1 MERRGVHPRI
11 PRLLYL
17 NPIIKNIT
25 MKQFYSTGLR
35 LLSWTALCAGVIT
48 SSCKKDDSNNGGGGG
63 EPTPPPVTLN
73 DQIEYNG
80 GDLIDIKSAVYAV
93 DEENTDLYTFYLSP
107 TEGIETVKEMEEAAD
122 YLKVS
127 VENPAGTV
135 DTKNQLFSIDYEDI
149 SVSKTSMVGY
159 ANVNLSVNVLE
170 QTSHLVLYVDVKTES
185 GKTLL
190 ARYNNTCTLYELPT
204 LNNQYGIDDQ
214 ATKIGSVVE
223 YVDFTDGTTTYYV
236 YEKEGVTAPSEETPA
251 GLTIQ
256 LASDFDPEQIVNGRL
271 VAGSKLEIDFSTA
284 DMQKVSV
291 QSGTFQ
297 SESGMAGTL
306 TLQKDRTD
314 ISKLTVKLDIKGAD
328 QRLRANYN
336 YGTVNPAYKS
346 SDHLKVSVTD
356 DAVMDGD
363 LTELFN
369 YFQTGVHQ
377 FAFGIP
383 ATDPEE
389 PKEGVAA
396 LTTGRYAVHIN
407 VAEANLGKT
416 LDLSKSGEVGLFVYD
431 YETYKTYDASKMV
444 VTGTVRVI
452 DAGSNNYY
460 LSVDAVFEEGPTVK
474 AEWFGSVTTEDSA
487 FAEILTPVE
496 PYIPTI
502 VVRSEDKTELLRKT
516 LERVEVRME
525 KDYKLNGGP
534 DWGGAQFDAY
544 YFYFV
549 PEGALEYNDIE
560 SQYAVPQFMIPGSFI
575 PTPGESLNLGA
586 NTDAEDL
593 HWKFKYTAEGN
604 LQYGYNGYSND
615 GYGLNPDTASVSIAK
630 NETDNT
636 WKITFILT
644 DYGTNNF
651 GSGQGSKNVITID
664 WEGPLTKYSGTK
676 KNDLEDSFYG
686 N

>member
-17 NPIIKNIT
+17 NPIIKNST

-80 GDLIDIKSAVYAV
+80 GDLIDIKSVVYAV
-93 DEENTDLYTFYLSP
+93 DEENTDLFTFYLSP
-107 TEGIETVKEMEEAAD
+107 TEGIETVKEMETAAD

-127 VENPAGTV
+127 VEDPAGTV

-159 ANVNLSVNVLE
+159 ANVNLSVNLLE
-170 QTSHLVLYVDVKTES
+170 QTSRLVLYVDVKTES
-185 GKTLL
+185 GETLL
-190 ARYNNTCTLYELPT
+190 ARYNNSCTLYKLPT

-223 YVDFTDGTTTYYV
+223 YVDFAAGTTTYYV
-236 YEKEGVTAPSEETPA
+236 YEEEGVTAPSEETPA

-256 LASDFDPEQIVNGRL
+256 LASDLYPEQIVNGRL
-271 VAGSKLEIDFSTA
+271 VAGSKLPIDFSTA

-297 SESGMAGTL
+297 SASGMAGTL
-306 TLQKDRTD
+306 TLLKDPTD

-328 QRLRANYN
+328 QRLRANY

-346 SDHLKVSVTD
+346 SDHLNVSVTD

-369 YFQTGVHQ
+369 YVQTGAHQ

-416 LDLSKSGEVGLFVYD
+416 LDLSKSEVGLFVYD

-460 LSVDAVFEEGPTVK
+460 LSVDAAFEEGPTVK

-487 FAEILTPVE
+487 FSEILTPVE
-496 PYIPTI
+496 PFRPKIQVCRPDGSTIIDWTIANVQVRHDPNYSIGGGVKTSAYI
-502 VVRSEDKTELLRKT
+502 
-516 LERVEVRME
+516 
-525 KDYKLNGGP
+525 
-534 DWGGAQFDAY
+534 
-544 YFYFV
+544 FYFV
-549 PEGALEYNDIE
+549 REDVSSVDSPILTPFLAVNDDNLFCDIANMKDKADLEWQFKFTYQSGEKLLYAGDYGHPVPYMARTPDE
-560 SQYAVPQFMIPGSFI
+560 S
-575 PTPGESLNLGA
+575 SLSIQ
-586 NTDAEDL
+586 
-593 HWKFKYTAEGN
+593 K
-604 LQYGYNGYSND
+604 D
-615 GYGLNPDTASVSIAK
+615 GTQ
-630 NETDNT
+630 
-636 WKITFILT
+636 WKITFQMKDWGDLQYAYPDPIKN
-644 DYGTNNF
+644 GTNNTL
-651 GSGQGSKNVITID
+651 VIQ

-676 KNDLEDSFYG
+676 TNDLEDSFYG

>member
-1 MERRGVHPRI
+1 
-11 PRLLYL
+11 
-17 NPIIKNIT
+17 

-93 DEENTDLYTFYLSP
+93 DEENANLFTFYLSP
-107 TEGIETVKEMEEAAD
+107 TEGIETVKEMEDAAD

-127 VENPAGTV
+127 VESPAGTV

-159 ANVNLSVNVLE
+159 ANVNLSVNLLE
-170 QTSHLVLYVDVKTES
+170 QTSHLVLYVDVKTEN

-190 ARYNNTCTLYELPT
+190 ARYNNTCTLYELPK

-214 ATKIGSVVE
+214 VKTIGSVVE
-223 YVDFTDGTTTYYV
+223 WVDLEAGTTTFYIYDQ
-236 YEKEGVTAPSEETPA
+236 EGVTAPSEETPA

-271 VAGSKLEIDFSTA
+271 VAGSKLEIDFSSA

-297 SESGMAGTL
+297 SAPGMAGTL

-314 ISKLTVKLDIKGAD
+314 ISKLNVKLDIKGAD

-336 YGTVNPAYKS
+336 YGSISAGYKS
-346 SDHLKVSVTD
+346 SNHLTVSVTD
-356 DAVMDGD
+356 DAGMDGD

-369 YFQTGVHQ
+369 YIQTGSQTDVYQ

-407 VAEANLGKT
+407 VGEANLGET
-416 LDLSKSGEVGLFVYD
+416 FDLATNKQLGLFVYD
-431 YETYKTYDASKMV
+431 YETYRTYDASTMD

-460 LSVDAVFEEGPTVK
+460 LSVDAVFQDGPTVK
-474 AEWFGSVTTEDSA
+474 AEWFGSVTTEDSD
-487 FAEILTPVE
+487 FSEILTPVE
-496 PYIPTI
+496 PFRPKIQVCRPDGSTIIDWTI
-502 VVRSEDKTELLRKT
+502 VNVQVRYDPNYSF
-516 LERVEVRME
+516 
-525 KDYKLNGGP
+525 
-534 DWGGAQFDAY
+534 GGAGVKTSAY
-544 YFYFV
+544 IFYFV
-549 PEGALEYNDIE
+549 NENSSSVDNQMLIPFLAVNDDNLFCDIANMKDKADLEW
-560 SQYAVPQFMIPGSFI
+560 QF
-575 PTPGESLNLGA
+575 
-586 NTDAEDL
+586 
-593 HWKFKYTAEGN
+593 KFTYKG
-604 LQYGYNGYSND
+604 
-615 GYGLNPDTASVSIAK
+615 
-630 NETDNT
+630 NETVLYKGDYGHPVPYNT
-636 WKITFILT
+636 ERTPDESSLSIQKVGTQWKITFQMKDWGVLQNGNSNPT
-644 DYGTNNF
+644 GTNNTL
-651 GSGQGSKNVITID
+651 VIQ
-664 WEGPLTKYSGTK
+664 WEGPLTKYSGYNT
-676 KNDLEDSFYG
+676 NDLEDSFYG

>member
-80 GDLIDIKSAVYAV
+80 GDLIDIKSVVYAV
-93 DEENTDLYTFYLSP
+93 DEENDDLYTFYLSP
-107 TEGIETVKEMEEAAD
+107 TEGIETVKDMETAAD

-127 VENPAGTV
+127 VEDPAGTV

-159 ANVNLSVNVLE
+159 ANVDLSVNLLE

-185 GKTLL
+185 GMTLL
-190 ARYNNTCTLYELPT
+190 ARYNNNCTLYELPT

-223 YVDFTDGTTTYYV
+223 YVDFAAGTTTYYV

-256 LASDFDPEQIVNGRL
+256 LDSDFDPKQIVNGRL
-271 VAGSKLEIDFSTA
+271 VAGSKLEIDFSTD

-306 TLQKDRTD
+306 TLQKDPTD
-314 ISKLTVKLDIKGAD
+314 ISKLAVKLDIKGAD

-346 SDHLKVSVTD
+346 SDHLNVSVTD
-356 DAVMDGD
+356 GAVMDGD

-396 LTTGRYAVHIN
+396 LTTGSYAVHIN
-407 VAEANLGKT
+407 VAQANLGKT
-416 LDLSKSGEVGLFVYD
+416 FDLATNKELGLFVYD
-431 YETYKTYDASKMV
+431 YGTYKTYDASKMG

-487 FAEILTPVE
+487 FSEILTPVE
-496 PYIPTI
+496 PYTPTI

-549 PEGALEYNDIE
+549 SEGALEYNDIE
-560 SQYAVPQFMIPGSFI
+560 SQYAVPQFMISGSFI

-644 DYGTNNF
+644 DYGTNNY
-651 GSGQGSKNVITID
+651 GSEVGSKNVITID

>member
-1 MERRGVHPRI
+1 
-11 PRLLYL
+11 
-17 NPIIKNIT
+17 

-93 DEENTDLYTFYLSP
+93 DEENTDLFTFYLSP
-107 TEGIETVKEMEEAAD
+107 TEGIETVKEMEAAAD

-127 VENPAGTV
+127 VETPTGTV

-159 ANVNLSVNVLE
+159 ANVNLSVNLLE
-170 QTSHLVLYVDVKTES
+170 QTSRLVLYVDVKTES

-190 ARYNNTCTLYELPT
+190 ARYNNACTLYELPT

-214 ATKIGSVVE
+214 VKTIGSVVE
-223 YVDFTDGTTTYYV
+223 WVDLEAGTTTFYIYD
-236 YEKEGVTAPSEETPA
+236 KEGVTAPSEETPA
-251 GLTIQ
+251 GLTIL
-256 LASDFDPEQIVNGRL
+256 LASDLDPEQIVNGRL

-297 SESGMAGTL
+297 SASGMAGTL

-328 QRLRANYN
+328 QRLRANYT

-431 YETYKTYDASKMV
+431 YETYKTYDASKMD

-487 FAEILTPVE
+487 FSEILTPVE

-502 VVRSEDKTELLRKT
+502 VVRSEDKTELFRKT

-534 DWGGAQFDAY
+534 QYGGAQFDAY

-549 PEGALEYNDIE
+549 SEGALDYNDIE
-560 SQYAVPQFMIPGSFI
+560 AFIAVPQFMIPGSFI
-575 PTPGESLNLGA
+575 PTPGKSLNLGA

-593 HWKFKYTAEGN
+593 HWQFKYSAEGY
-604 LQYGYNGYSND
+604 LQYGYNGYSNA
-615 GYGLNPDTASVSIAK
+615 GSFTLLPNTASVSIAK

-636 WKITFILT
+636 WKITFILV
-644 DYGTNNF
+644 DYGTTAN
-651 GSGQGSKNVITID
+651 GSESGSKNVITID

>member
-93 DEENTDLYTFYLSP
+93 DEENTDLFTFYLSP
-107 TEGIETVKEMEEAAD
+107 TEGIETVKEMEAAAD

-127 VENPAGTV
+127 VEDPAGTV
-135 DTKNQLFSIDYEDI
+135 DTKNQLFSIEYEDI

-159 ANVNLSVNVLE
+159 ANVNLSVNLLE
-170 QTSHLVLYVDVKTES
+170 QTSRLVLYVDVKTES

-190 ARYNNTCTLYELPT
+190 ARYNNNCTLYKLPT

-236 YEKEGVTAPSEETPA
+236 YDQEGVTAPSEETPA

-256 LASDFDPEQIVNGRL
+256 LDSDFDPKQIVNGRL

-297 SESGMAGTL
+297 SASGMAGTL
-306 TLQKDRTD
+306 TLLKDPTD

-328 QRLRANYN
+328 QRLRANY

-346 SDHLKVSVTD
+346 SDHLNVSVTD

-416 LDLSKSGEVGLFVYD
+416 FDLATNKELGLFVYD

-496 PYIPTI
+496 PFRPKIQVCRPDGSTIIDWAIANVQVRHDPNYSIGGGEKTSAYI
-502 VVRSEDKTELLRKT
+502 
-516 LERVEVRME
+516 
-525 KDYKLNGGP
+525 
-534 DWGGAQFDAY
+534 
-544 YFYFV
+544 FYFV
-549 PEGALEYNDIE
+549 REDVSYVDSPVNVPFLAVNDDNLFCDIANMKDKADLKWQFKFTYKSGETLLCAGDYGHPVPYMARTPDE
-560 SQYAVPQFMIPGSFI
+560 S
-575 PTPGESLNLGA
+575 SLSIQ
-586 NTDAEDL
+586 
-593 HWKFKYTAEGN
+593 K
-604 LQYGYNGYSND
+604 D
-615 GYGLNPDTASVSIAK
+615 GTQ
-630 NETDNT
+630 
-636 WKITFILT
+636 WKITFQMKDWGVLQYGSPDPT
-644 DYGTNNF
+644 GTNNTL
-651 GSGQGSKNVITID
+651 VIQ
-664 WEGPLTKYSGTK
+664 WEGPLTKYSGYN

>member
-1 MERRGVHPRI
+1 
-11 PRLLYL
+11 
-17 NPIIKNIT
+17 

-93 DEENTDLYTFYLSP
+93 DEENANLFTFYLSP
-107 TEGIETVKEMEEAAD
+107 TEGLETVKEMEAADD
-122 YLKVS
+122 YLKVM
-127 VENPAGTV
+127 VEEPAGTV
-135 DTKNQLFSIDYEDI
+135 DTQAQLFSIDYEDI

-159 ANVNLSVNVLE
+159 ANVNLSVNLLE
-170 QTSHLVLYVDVKTES
+170 QTSHLVLYVDVKTEN

-214 ATKIGSVVE
+214 VTKIGSVVE
-223 YVDFTDGTTTYYV
+223 YVDFAAGTTTYYV
-236 YEKEGVTAPSEETPA
+236 YEQEGVTAPSEETPA

-256 LASDFDPEQIVNGRL
+256 LASDLDTKQIVNGRL
-271 VAGSKLEIDFSTA
+271 VADSKLEIDFSTA

-297 SESGMAGTL
+297 SASGMAGTL

-336 YGTVNPAYKS
+336 YGSISAGYKS

-369 YFQTGVHQ
+369 YFQTGAHQ

-396 LTTGRYAVHIN
+396 LTTGRYAVQIN

-460 LSVDAVFEEGPTVK
+460 LSVDAAFEEGPTVK

-487 FAEILTPVE
+487 FSEILTPVE
-496 PYIPTI
+496 PFRPKIQVCRPDGSTIIDWTIANVQVRHDPNYSIGGGVKTSAYI
-502 VVRSEDKTELLRKT
+502 
-516 LERVEVRME
+516 
-525 KDYKLNGGP
+525 
-534 DWGGAQFDAY
+534 
-544 YFYFV
+544 FYFV
-549 PEGALEYNDIE
+549 KEGVSYVDSPMNVPFLAVNDDNLLCDIANMKDKADLEW
-560 SQYAVPQFMIPGSFI
+560 QF
-575 PTPGESLNLGA
+575 
-586 NTDAEDL
+586 
-593 HWKFKYTAEGN
+593 KFTYQSDGVTLLYKGTG
-604 LQYGYNGYSND
+604 
-615 GYGLNPDTASVSIAK
+615 GYGHPVPYEARTPDESSLSIQK
-630 NETDNT
+630 DGTQ
-636 WKITFILT
+636 WKITFRMKDWGDLQYATPNPIKN
-644 DYGTNNF
+644 GTNNTL
-651 GSGQGSKNVITID
+651 VIQ
-664 WEGPLTKYSGTK
+664 WEGPLTKYSGYN

>member
-1 MERRGVHPRI
+1 
-11 PRLLYL
+11 
-17 NPIIKNIT
+17 

-93 DEENTDLYTFYLSP
+93 DEENANLYTFYLSP
-107 TEGIETVKEMEEAAD
+107 TEGLETVKQMEAADD
-122 YLKVS
+122 YLKVM
-127 VENPAGTV
+127 VEEPAGTV
-135 DTKNQLFSIDYEDI
+135 DTQAQLFSIDYADI

-159 ANVNLSVNVLE
+159 ANVNLSVNLLE
-170 QTSHLVLYVDVKTES
+170 QTSRLVLYVDVKTEN

-236 YEKEGVTAPSEETPA
+236 YEQEGVTAPSEETPA

-256 LASDFDPEQIVNGRL
+256 LDSDFDPKQIVNGRL
-271 VAGSKLEIDFSTA
+271 VAGSKLEIDFSTD

-297 SESGMAGTL
+297 SASGMAGTL
-306 TLQKDRTD
+306 TLLKDPTD

-328 QRLRANYN
+328 QRLRANY

-460 LSVDAVFEEGPTVK
+460 LSVDAVFQDGPTVK
-474 AEWFGSVTTEDSA
+474 GEWFGSVTAENSA

-496 PYIPTI
+496 PYSPTI
-502 VVRSEDKTELLRKT
+502 VVRKEDGTELLRRT

-525 KDYKLNGGP
+525 KDYKYNGGP
-534 DWGGAQFDAY
+534 QWGGAQFDAY

-549 PEGALEYNDIE
+549 HEQSGTSLDDVT
-560 SQYAVPQFMIPGSFI
+560 SVPQFMIPGSFI

-586 NTDAEDL
+586 DTDAENL
-593 HWKFKYTAEGN
+593 HWYFKYTAESY
-604 LQYGYNGYSND
+604 LQYGYNGYTCAD
-615 GYGLNPDTASVSIAK
+615 GYGLTPNTASVSIAK

-636 WKITFILT
+636 WKITFILA
-644 DYGTNNF
+644 DYGTNSY
-651 GSGQGSKNVITID
+651 GAEAGSKNVITID

>member
-1 MERRGVHPRI
+1 
-11 PRLLYL
+11 
-17 NPIIKNIT
+17 
-25 MKQFYSTGLR
+25 MKRFYSTGLR

-93 DEENTDLYTFYLSP
+93 DEENANLFTFYLSP
-107 TEGIETVKEMEEAAD
+107 TEGIETVKQMEDAGN
-122 YLKVS
+122 YLKVM
-127 VENPAGTV
+127 VEEPAGTV
-135 DTKNQLFSIDYEDI
+135 DTQAQLFSIDYEDI

-159 ANVNLSVNVLE
+159 ANVNLSVNLLE
-170 QTSHLVLYVDVKTES
+170 QTSHLVLYVDVKTEN

-223 YVDFTDGTTTYYV
+223 YVDFAAGTTTYYV

-256 LASDFDPEQIVNGRL
+256 LDSDFDPKQIVNGRL
-271 VAGSKLEIDFSTA
+271 VAGSKLEIDFSTD

-297 SESGMAGTL
+297 SASGMAGTL

-314 ISKLTVKLDIKGAD
+314 ISKLSVKLDIKGAD

-431 YETYKTYDASKMV
+431 YETYKTYDASKMD

-460 LSVDAVFEEGPTVK
+460 LSVDAVFQDGPTVK

-487 FAEILTPVE
+487 FSEILTPVE
-496 PYIPTI
+496 PFRPKIQVCRPDGSTIIDWTIANVQVRHDPNYSIGGGVKTSAYI
-502 VVRSEDKTELLRKT
+502 
-516 LERVEVRME
+516 
-525 KDYKLNGGP
+525 
-534 DWGGAQFDAY
+534 
-544 YFYFV
+544 FYFV
-549 PEGALEYNDIE
+549 KEGGSYVDSPLNVPFLAVNDDNLSCNIANMKDE
-560 SQYAVPQFMIPGSFI
+560 ADLKWQFKFTYQS
-575 PTPGESLNLGA
+575 GETLLYKG
-586 NTDAEDL
+586 T
-593 HWKFKYTAEGN
+593 G
-604 LQYGYNGYSND
+604 
-615 GYGLNPDTASVSIAK
+615 GYGHPVPYEARTPDESSLSIQK
-630 NETDNT
+630 DGTQ
-636 WKITFILT
+636 WKITFQMKDWGVLQYGSPNPT
-644 DYGTNNF
+644 GTNNTL
-651 GSGQGSKNVITID
+651 VIQ
-664 WEGPLTKYSGTK
+664 WEGPLTKYSGYN

>member
-1 MERRGVHPRI
+1 
-11 PRLLYL
+11 
-17 NPIIKNIT
+17 
-25 MKQFYSTGLR
+25 MKQFYSIGLR

-93 DEENTDLYTFYLSP
+93 DEENTDLFTFYLSP
-107 TEGIETVKEMEEAAD
+107 TEGLETVKEMEKAAD

-127 VENPAGTV
+127 VEDPNGTV
-135 DTKNQLFSIDYEDI
+135 DTKNQLFSVDYADI

-159 ANVNLSVNVLE
+159 ANVNLSVNLLE

-190 ARYNNTCTLYELPT
+190 ARYNNTCTLYKLPT

-223 YVDFTDGTTTYYV
+223 YVDFAAGTTTYYV

-256 LASDFDPEQIVNGRL
+256 LASDFDPKQIVNGRL
-271 VAGSKLEIDFSTA
+271 VADSKLEIDFSTA

-297 SESGMAGTL
+297 SASGMAGTL

-314 ISKLTVKLDIKGAD
+314 ISKLAVKLDIKGAD

-363 LTELFN
+363 LTELFH
-369 YFQTGVHQ
+369 YLQTGVHQ

-407 VAEANLGKT
+407 VAEAYLGKT

-460 LSVDAVFEEGPTVK
+460 LSVDAAFEDGPTVK

-487 FAEILTPVE
+487 FSEILTPVE

-534 DWGGAQFDAY
+534 EWGGAQFDAY

>member
-1 MERRGVHPRI
+1 
-11 PRLLYL
+11 
-17 NPIIKNIT
+17 

-93 DEENTDLYTFYLSP
+93 DEENVNLYTFYLSP
-107 TEGIETVKEMEEAAD
+107 TEGIETVKGMEKAAD

-127 VENPAGTV
+127 VEDPTGTV
-135 DTKNQLFSIDYEDI
+135 DTKNQLFSIEYEDI

-159 ANVNLSVNVLE
+159 ANVDLSVNLLE
-170 QTSHLVLYVDVKTES
+170 QTSRLVLYVDVKTES

-190 ARYNNTCTLYELPT
+190 ARYNNNCTHYKLPT

-223 YVDFTDGTTTYYV
+223 YVDFAAGTTTYYV

-256 LASDFDPEQIVNGRL
+256 LDSDFDSKQIVNGRL
-271 VAGSKLEIDFSTA
+271 VAGSKLEIDFST
-284 DMQKVSV
+284 DDIEKVSV

-314 ISKLTVKLDIKGAD
+314 ISKLAVKLDIKGAD

-460 LSVDAVFEEGPTVK
+460 LSVDAVFQDGPTVK

-487 FAEILTPVE
+487 FSEILTPVE
-496 PYIPTI
+496 PFRPKIQVCRPDGSTI
-502 VVRSEDKTELLRKT
+502 IDWTIANVQVRHEPNYSIGGGEKTS
-516 LERVEVRME
+516 
-525 KDYKLNGGP
+525 
-534 DWGGAQFDAY
+534 AY
-544 YFYFV
+544 FFYFV
-549 PEGALEYNDIE
+549 KEGVSSVDSPILTPFLAVNDDNLLCDIAHMKDKADLKWQFKFTFQSGEKLLYAGEYGHPAPYLARTPDE
-560 SQYAVPQFMIPGSFI
+560 S
-575 PTPGESLNLGA
+575 SLSIQKDG
-586 NTDAEDL
+586 TQ
-593 HWKFKYTAEGN
+593 WKITFQMKDWGD
-604 LQYGYNGYSND
+604 LQYGYP
-615 GYGLNPDTASVSIAK
+615 NPTK
-630 NETDNT
+630 N
-636 WKITFILT
+636 
-644 DYGTNNF
+644 GTNNTL
-651 GSGQGSKNVITID
+651 VIQ
-664 WEGPLTKYSGTK
+664 WEGPLTKYKGTK
-676 KNDLEDSFYG
+676 TNDLDDSFYG

>member
-93 DEENTDLYTFYLSP
+93 DEENVNLFTFYLSP
-107 TEGIETVKEMEEAAD
+107 TEGIETVKEMEKAAD

-127 VENPAGTV
+127 VEDPAGTV

-159 ANVNLSVNVLE
+159 ANVDLSVNLLE
-170 QTSHLVLYVDVKTES
+170 QTSRLVLYVDVETES
-185 GKTLL
+185 GETLL
-190 ARYNNTCTLYELPT
+190 ARYNNTCTLYKLPT

-236 YEKEGVTAPSEETPA
+236 YEQEGVTAPSEETPA

-256 LASDFDPEQIVNGRL
+256 LDSDFDPKQIVNGRL
-271 VAGSKLEIDFSTA
+271 VAGSKLEIDFSTD

-297 SESGMAGTL
+297 SASGMAGTL
-306 TLQKDRTD
+306 TLLKDPTD

-328 QRLRANYN
+328 QRLRANY

-346 SDHLKVSVTD
+346 SDHLNVSVTD

-407 VAEANLGKT
+407 VAKDYLGKT
-416 LDLSKSGEVGLFVYD
+416 FDLSKSGEVGLFVYD
-431 YETYKTYDASKMV
+431 YETYKTYDASKMG

-474 AEWFGSVTTEDSA
+474 AEWFGSVTAENSA

-502 VVRSEDKTELLRKT
+502 VVRAEDGTELFRRT

-534 DWGGAQFDAY
+534 QWGGAQFDAY
-544 YFYFV
+544 FFYFV
-549 PEGALEYNDIE
+549 HEQSENNLEDAIY
-560 SQYAVPQFMIPGSFI
+560 VPQFMIPGSFV

-593 HWKFKYTAEGN
+593 HWTFKYSADGN
-604 LQYGYNGYSND
+604 LQYGYNGYSNKA
-615 GYGLNPDTASVSIAK
+615 GTTLLPDTASVSIAK

-636 WKITFILT
+636 WKITFILV
-644 DYGTNNF
+644 DYGTTYYA
-651 GSGQGSKNVITID
+651 GSGSKNEITID

>member
-93 DEENTDLYTFYLSP
+93 DEENANLYTFYLSP
-107 TEGIETVKEMEEAAD
+107 TEGIETVKEMEKAAD

-159 ANVNLSVNVLE
+159 ANVNLSVNLLE

-190 ARYNNTCTLYELPT
+190 ARYNNTCTLYKLPT

-223 YVDFTDGTTTYYV
+223 YVDFAAGTTTYYV
-236 YEKEGVTAPSEETPA
+236 YEQEGVTAPSEETPA

-256 LASDFDPEQIVNGRL
+256 LASDFDPKQIVNGRL
-271 VAGSKLEIDFSTA
+271 VAGSKLEIDFSTD

-314 ISKLTVKLDIKGAD
+314 ISKLSVKLDIKGAD

-346 SDHLKVSVTD
+346 SDHLNVSVTD

-369 YFQTGVHQ
+369 YSQTGVHQ

-416 LDLSKSGEVGLFVYD
+416 LDLSKSEVGLFVYD
-431 YETYKTYDASKMV
+431 YGTYRTYDASKMD

-460 LSVDAVFEEGPTVK
+460 LSVDAVFQDGLTVK
-474 AEWFGSVTTEDSA
+474 AEWFGPVTAETSP
-487 FAEILTPVE
+487 FAETLTPVL
-496 PYIPTI
+496 PYKPQF
-502 VVRSEDKTELLRKT
+502 VAYAEDGSLVSDWEVLEVQVRHDPLYSTNG
-516 LERVEVRME
+516 E
-525 KDYKLNGGP
+525 KF
-534 DWGGAQFDAY
+534 AAY
-544 YFYFV
+544 CFYFV
-549 PEGALEYNDIE
+549 TPETESNGIDSTNGTPLLVVQGDYSADGDPLNVNIE
-560 SQYAVPQFMIPGSFI
+560 
-575 PTPGESLNLGA
+575 NLLA
-586 NTDAEDL
+586 NGDKCKWE
-593 HWKFKYTAEGN
+593 FKMNSSTY
-604 LQYGYNGYSND
+604 LGYSD
-615 GYGLNPDTASVSIAK
+615 YGFDPSWMAGTSSSRCPDQASVSISKDADGWNLKFTMKDWISAK
-630 NETDNT
+630 TYNVCKKNT
-636 WKITFILT
+636 IYIQFK
-644 DYGTNNF
+644 GN
-651 GSGQGSKNVITID
+651 
-664 WEGPLTKYSGTK
+664 LTKYSGTK
-676 KNDLEDSFYG
+676 TNDLEDSFYG

>member
-1 MERRGVHPRI
+1 
-11 PRLLYL
+11 
-17 NPIIKNIT
+17 

-93 DEENTDLYTFYLSP
+93 DEENANLFTFYLSP
-107 TEGIETVKEMEEAAD
+107 TEGIKTVKEMEAAD
-122 YLKVS
+122 NYLKVM
-127 VENPAGTV
+127 VEEPAGTV

-159 ANVNLSVNVLE
+159 ANVNLSVNLLE
-170 QTSHLVLYVDVKTES
+170 QTSRLVLYVDVKTES
-185 GKTLL
+185 GETLL
-190 ARYNNTCTLYELPT
+190 ARYNNACTHYKLPT

-223 YVDFTDGTTTYYV
+223 YVDFAAGTTTYYV

-256 LASDFDPEQIVNGRL
+256 LDSDFDPKQIVNGRL
-271 VAGSKLEIDFSTA
+271 VAGSKLEIDFSTD

-336 YGTVNPAYKS
+336 YGSISAGYKS
-346 SDHLKVSVTD
+346 SNHLTVSVTD

-363 LTELFN
+363 LTELFH
-369 YFQTGVHQ
+369 YLQTGSQTDVYQ

-396 LTTGRYAVHIN
+396 LTTGRYAVYIN
-407 VAEANLGKT
+407 VGEANLGET
-416 LDLSKSGEVGLFVYD
+416 FDLATNKQLGLFVYD
-431 YETYKTYDASKMV
+431 YETYRTYDASTMD

-460 LSVDAVFEEGPTVK
+460 LSVDAAFEDGPTVK
-474 AEWFGSVTTEDSA
+474 GEWFGSVTAENSA

-496 PYIPTI
+496 PYSPTI
-502 VVRSEDKTELLRKT
+502 VVRAEDGTELLRKT

-525 KDYKLNGGP
+525 KDYKYKGGP
-534 DWGGAQFDAY
+534 DYGGALFDAY
-544 YFYFV
+544 FFYFV
-549 PEGALEYNDIE
+549 PEGALEYNNIE

-593 HWKFKYTAEGN
+593 HWQFKYTAEGY
-604 LQYGYNGYSND
+604 LQYGYNGYSNA
-615 GYGLNPDTASVSIAK
+615 GGSAFLPDTASVSIAK

-644 DYGTNNF
+644 DYITNSY
-651 GSGQGSKNVITID
+651 GHKEGSKNVITID

>member
-1 MERRGVHPRI
+1 
-11 PRLLYL
+11 
-17 NPIIKNIT
+17 

-93 DEENTDLYTFYLSP
+93 DEENANLFTFYLSP
-107 TEGIETVKEMEEAAD
+107 TEGLETVKEMEDAD
-122 YLKVS
+122 NYLKVM
-127 VENPAGTV
+127 VEEPAGTV
-135 DTKNQLFSIDYEDI
+135 DTQAQLFSIDYEDI

-159 ANVNLSVNVLE
+159 ANVNLSVNLLE
-170 QTSHLVLYVDVKTES
+170 QTSHLVLYVDVKTEN

-190 ARYNNTCTLYELPT
+190 ARYNNNCTLYELPT

-223 YVDFTDGTTTYYV
+223 YVDFAAGTTTYYV
-236 YEKEGVTAPSEETPA
+236 YEQEGVTAPSEETPA

-256 LASDFDPEQIVNGRL
+256 LASDLDPEQIVNGRL
-271 VAGSKLEIDFSTA
+271 VADSKLEIDFSTA

-291 QSGTFQ
+291 RSGTFQ
-297 SESGMAGTL
+297 SASGMAGTL

-314 ISKLTVKLDIKGAD
+314 ISKLNVKLDIKGAD

-336 YGTVNPAYKS
+336 YGSISAGYKS
-346 SDHLKVSVTD
+346 SNHLTVSVTD
-356 DAVMDGD
+356 GAVMDGD

-396 LTTGRYAVHIN
+396 LTTGRYAVQIN
-407 VAEANLGKT
+407 VAEANLGET
-416 LDLSKSGEVGLFVYD
+416 FDLATNKQLGLFVYD
-431 YETYKTYDASKMV
+431 YETYRTYDASTMD

-460 LSVDAVFEEGPTVK
+460 LSVDAVFQDGPTVK
-474 AEWFGSVTTEDSA
+474 AEWFGPVTTEDSA
-487 FAEILTPVE
+487 FSEILTPVE

-534 DWGGAQFDAY
+534 QWGGAQFDAY

-586 NTDAEDL
+586 DTDAEDL

-651 GSGQGSKNVITID
+651 GSGQGSNNVITID

>member
-80 GDLIDIKSAVYAV
+80 GDLIDIKSVVYAV

-107 TEGIETVKEMEEAAD
+107 TEGIETVKEMEKAAD

-127 VENPAGTV
+127 VEDPAGTV
-135 DTKNQLFSIDYEDI
+135 DTKNQLFSIEYKDI

-159 ANVNLSVNVLE
+159 ANVDLSVNLLE
-170 QTSHLVLYVDVKTES
+170 QTSRLVLYVDVKTES

-190 ARYNNTCTLYELPT
+190 ARYNNTCTLYKLPT

-223 YVDFTDGTTTYYV
+223 YVDFAAGTTTYYV
-236 YEKEGVTAPSEETPA
+236 YEQEGVTAPSEETPA

-256 LASDFDPEQIVNGRL
+256 LDSDFDPKQIVNGRL
-271 VAGSKLEIDFSTA
+271 VAGSKLEIDFSTD

-297 SESGMAGTL
+297 SAPGMAGTL

-328 QRLRANYN
+328 QRLRANY

-346 SDHLKVSVTD
+346 SDHLNVSVTD

-416 LDLSKSGEVGLFVYD
+416 LDLATNKELGLFVYD

-502 VVRSEDKTELLRKT
+502 VVRREDKTELLRKT

-534 DWGGAQFDAY
+534 QWGGFQFDAY
-544 YFYFV
+544 FFYFV
-549 PEGALEYNDIE
+549 SEGALEYNNIE
-560 SQYAVPQFMIPGSFI
+560 AVSAVPQFMIPVSFV
-575 PTPGESLNLGA
+575 PTSGKSLNLGA

-593 HWKFKYTAEGN
+593 HWKFQYAAEGN
-604 LQYGYNGYSND
+604 LQYGNSGYSND

-636 WKITFILT
+636 WKITFIMA
-644 DYGTNNF
+644 DSGTNTN
-651 GSGQGSKNVITID
+651 GSETGSKNVITID

-676 KNDLEDSFYG
+676 KNDLDDSFYG

>member
-1 MERRGVHPRI
+1 
-11 PRLLYL
+11 
-17 NPIIKNIT
+17 

-80 GDLIDIKSAVYAV
+80 GDLIDIKSVVYAV
-93 DEENTDLYTFYLSP
+93 DEENTDLFTFYLSP
-107 TEGIETVKEMEEAAD
+107 TEGIETVKQMEKAAD

-127 VENPAGTV
+127 VEDPAGTV

-159 ANVNLSVNVLE
+159 ANVNLSVNLLD

-190 ARYNNTCTLYELPT
+190 ARYNNTCTLYKLPT

-223 YVDFTDGTTTYYV
+223 YVDFAAGTTTYYV

-256 LASDFDPEQIVNGRL
+256 LASDFDPKQIVNGRL
-271 VAGSKLEIDFSTA
+271 VAGSKLEIDFST
-284 DMQKVSV
+284 DDIEKVSV

-306 TLQKDRTD
+306 TLQKDPTD
-314 ISKLTVKLDIKGAD
+314 ISKLNVKLDIKGAD

-346 SDHLKVSVTD
+346 SDHLNVSVTNG
-356 DAVMDGD
+356 AVMDGD

-369 YFQTGVHQ
+369 YFQKGVHQ

-396 LTTGRYAVHIN
+396 LTTGSYAVHIN
-407 VAEANLGKT
+407 VAQANLGKT
-416 LDLSKSGEVGLFVYD
+416 FDLATNKELGLFVYD
-431 YETYKTYDASKMV
+431 YGTYKTYDASKMV

-460 LSVDAVFEEGPTVK
+460 LSVDAVFQDGPTVK

-487 FAEILTPVE
+487 FSEILTPVE

-502 VVRSEDKTELLRKT
+502 VVRNSAGEELWRKT
-516 LERVEVRME
+516 LDCVEVRME

-534 DWGGAQFDAY
+534 QWGGAQFDAY

-593 HWKFKYTAEGN
+593 HWLFKYTAEGN
-604 LQYGYNGYSND
+604 LQYGYNGYSNKA
-615 GYGLNPDTASVSIAK
+615 GTTLLPDTASVSIAK

-644 DYGTNNF
+644 DYGTNNY

>member
-1 MERRGVHPRI
+1 
-11 PRLLYL
+11 
-17 NPIIKNIT
+17 

-93 DEENTDLYTFYLSP
+93 DEENANLFTFYLSP
-107 TEGIETVKEMEEAAD
+107 TEGIKTVKEMEAADD

-159 ANVNLSVNVLE
+159 ANVNLSVNLLE
-170 QTSHLVLYVDVKTES
+170 QTSRLVLYVDVKTES
-185 GKTLL
+185 GETLL
-190 ARYNNTCTLYELPT
+190 ARYNNNCTLYKLPT

-214 ATKIGSVVE
+214 VKTIGSVVE
-223 YVDFTDGTTTYYV
+223 WVDLEAGTTTYYV

-256 LASDFDPEQIVNGRL
+256 LASDLDPEQIVNGRL

-314 ISKLTVKLDIKGAD
+314 ISKLAVKLDIKGAD
-328 QRLRANYN
+328 QRLRANYT

-389 PKEGVAA
+389 SKEGVAA
-396 LTTGRYAVHIN
+396 LTTGRYAVQIN

-431 YETYKTYDASKMV
+431 YETYKTYDASKMD

-460 LSVDAVFEEGPTVK
+460 LSVDAVFQDGPTVK
-474 AEWFGSVTTEDSA
+474 GEWFGSVTTEDSA
-487 FAEILTPVE
+487 FSEILTPVE
-496 PYIPTI
+496 PYSPTI
-502 VVRSEDKTELLRKT
+502 VVRAEDETELLRKT

-534 DWGGAQFDAY
+534 QWGGAQFDAY
-544 YFYFV
+544 FFYFV

-560 SQYAVPQFMIPGSFI
+560 AVSAVPQFMIPASFI

-593 HWKFKYTAEGN
+593 HWLFKYTAESY
-604 LQYGYNGYSND
+604 LQYGYNGYSNA
-615 GYGLNPDTASVSIAK
+615 GNSTLLPNTASVSIAK

-636 WKITFILT
+636 WKITFILA
-644 DYGTNNF
+644 DSGTNYGF
-651 GSGQGSKNVITID
+651 EVGSKNVITID

>member
-1 MERRGVHPRI
+1 
-11 PRLLYL
+11 
-17 NPIIKNIT
+17 

-35 LLSWTALCAGVIT
+35 LLSWAALCAGVIT

-93 DEENTDLYTFYLSP
+93 DEENTDLFTFYLSP
-107 TEGIETVKEMEEAAD
+107 TEGIETVKEMEAAAN

-127 VENPAGTV
+127 VEDPNGTV

-159 ANVNLSVNVLE
+159 ANVDLSVNLLE
-170 QTSHLVLYVDVKTES
+170 QTSRLVLYVDVKTES

-190 ARYNNTCTLYELPT
+190 ARYNNTCTLYKLPT

-223 YVDFTDGTTTYYV
+223 YVDFAAGTTTYYV

-256 LASDFDPEQIVNGRL
+256 LASDFDPKQIVNGRL

-314 ISKLTVKLDIKGAD
+314 ISKLAVKLDIKGAD

-346 SDHLKVSVTD
+346 SDHLNVSVTD

-369 YFQTGVHQ
+369 YFQNGAHQ

-407 VAEANLGKT
+407 VAQANLGKT
-416 LDLSKSGEVGLFVYD
+416 FDLATNKELGLFVYD
-431 YETYKTYDASKMV
+431 YVTYKTYDASKMG

-487 FAEILTPVE
+487 FSEILTPVE
-496 PYIPTI
+496 PYSPTI
-502 VVRSEDKTELLRKT
+502 VARNSAGEELWRKT
-516 LERVEVRME
+516 LDCVEVRMQKNYE
-525 KDYKLNGGP
+525 LRGGSSMADY
-534 DWGGAQFDAY
+534 GGATFDAY
-544 YFYFV
+544 FFYFV
-549 PEGALEYNDIE
+549 PEGALENNGIE
-560 SQYAVPQFMIPGSFI
+560 EYRAVPQFMIPVSFV
-575 PTPGESLNLGA
+575 PTSGKSLDLGA
-586 NTDAEDL
+586 NT
-593 HWKFKYTAEGN
+593 TAENLYWNFRYSAEGA
-604 LQYGYNGYSND
+604 LQYGTNGYTEKYSS
-615 GYGLNPDTASVSIAK
+615 YAYCPDTATVSITK

-636 WKITFILT
+636 WKITFYMI
-644 DYGTNNF
+644 DA
-651 GSGQGSKNVITID
+651 GQGSWSWGSNNSITID

-676 KNDLEDSFYG
+676 TNDLEDSFYG

>member
-1 MERRGVHPRI
+1 
-11 PRLLYL
+11 
-17 NPIIKNIT
+17 

-93 DEENTDLYTFYLSP
+93 DEENDDLFTFYLSP
-107 TEGIETVKEMEEAAD
+107 TEGIETVKGMETAD
-122 YLKVS
+122 NYLKVS
-127 VENPAGTV
+127 VENPTGTV
-135 DTKNQLFSIDYEDI
+135 DTKNQLFSIEYEDI

-159 ANVNLSVNVLE
+159 ANVDLSVNLLE
-170 QTSHLVLYVDVKTES
+170 QTSRLVLYVDVKTES

-190 ARYNNTCTLYELPT
+190 ARYNNNCTHYKLPT

-223 YVDFTDGTTTYYV
+223 YVDFAAGTTTYYV
-236 YEKEGVTAPSEETPA
+236 YKQEGVTAPSEETPA

-256 LASDFDPEQIVNGRL
+256 LASDFDTKQIVNGRL
-271 VAGSKLEIDFSTA
+271 VAGSKLEIDFST
-284 DMQKVSV
+284 DDIEKVSV

-306 TLQKDRTD
+306 TLQKDPIE
-314 ISKLTVKLDIKGAD
+314 ISKLAVKLDIKGAD

-346 SDHLKVSVTD
+346 SDHLNVSVTD
-356 DAVMDGD
+356 GAVMEGD

-369 YFQTGVHQ
+369 YFQNGVRQ

-396 LTTGRYAVHIN
+396 LTTGSYAVHIN

-416 LDLSKSGEVGLFVYD
+416 FDLATNKELGLFVYD
-431 YETYKTYDASKMV
+431 YETYKTYDASKMG

-487 FAEILTPVE
+487 FSEILTPVE
-496 PYIPTI
+496 PFRPKIQVCRPDGSTIIDWTIANVQVRHDPNYSIGGGVKTSAYI
-502 VVRSEDKTELLRKT
+502 
-516 LERVEVRME
+516 
-525 KDYKLNGGP
+525 
-534 DWGGAQFDAY
+534 
-544 YFYFV
+544 FYFV
-549 PEGALEYNDIE
+549 REDVSSVDSPILTPFLAVNDDNLFCDIANMKDKADLEWQFKFTYQSGEKLLYAGDYGHPVPYMARTPDE
-560 SQYAVPQFMIPGSFI
+560 S
-575 PTPGESLNLGA
+575 SLSIQ
-586 NTDAEDL
+586 
-593 HWKFKYTAEGN
+593 K
-604 LQYGYNGYSND
+604 D
-615 GYGLNPDTASVSIAK
+615 GTQ
-630 NETDNT
+630 
-636 WKITFILT
+636 WKITFQMKDWGVLQYGSPNPT
-644 DYGTNNF
+644 GTNNTL
-651 GSGQGSKNVITID
+651 VIQ
-664 WEGPLTKYSGTK
+664 WEGPLTKYSGYKT
-676 KNDLEDSFYG
+676 NDLEDSFYG

>member
-1 MERRGVHPRI
+1 
-11 PRLLYL
+11 
-17 NPIIKNIT
+17 

-93 DEENTDLYTFYLSP
+93 DEENANLFTFYLSP
-107 TEGIETVKEMEEAAD
+107 TEGIKTVKEMEAADD
-122 YLKVS
+122 YLKVM
-127 VENPAGTV
+127 VEEPAGTV

-159 ANVNLSVNVLE
+159 ANVNLSVNLLE

-190 ARYNNTCTLYELPT
+190 ARYNNTCTLYKLPT

-223 YVDFTDGTTTYYV
+223 YVDFAAGTTTYYV

-251 GLTIQ
+251 GLTIR
-256 LASDFDPEQIVNGRL
+256 LASDFDPKQIVNGRL
-271 VAGSKLEIDFSTA
+271 VADSKLEIDFSTD

-297 SESGMAGTL
+297 SAPGMAGML

-314 ISKLTVKLDIKGAD
+314 ISKLNVKLDIKGAD

-336 YGTVNPAYKS
+336 YGSISAGYKS

-369 YFQTGVHQ
+369 YFQGGVHQ

-396 LTTGRYAVHIN
+396 LTTGRYAVQIN

-416 LDLSKSGEVGLFVYD
+416 FDLATNKDQLGLFVYD
-431 YETYKTYDASKMV
+431 YETYKTYDASKMD

-460 LSVDAVFEEGPTVK
+460 LSVDAVFQDGPTVK
-474 AEWFGSVTTEDSA
+474 AEWFGSVTAENSA

-496 PYIPTI
+496 PFRPKIQVCRPDGSTI
-502 VVRSEDKTELLRKT
+502 IDWTIANVQVRHEPNYSIGGGEKTS
-516 LERVEVRME
+516 
-525 KDYKLNGGP
+525 
-534 DWGGAQFDAY
+534 AY
-544 YFYFV
+544 FFYFV
-549 PEGALEYNDIE
+549 KEGVSSVDSPILTPFLAVNDDNLLCDIANMKDKADLKWQFKFTYQSGEKLLYAGEYGHP
-560 SQYAVPQFMIPGSFI
+560 AP
-575 PTPGESLNLGA
+575 
-586 NTDAEDL
+586 
-593 HWKFKYTAEGN
+593 YTARTPDESS
-604 LQYGYNGYSND
+604 LSIQKD
-615 GYGLNPDTASVSIAK
+615 GTQ
-630 NETDNT
+630 
-636 WKITFILT
+636 WKITFQMKDWGVLQYGSPNPT
-644 DYGTNNF
+644 GTNNTL
-651 GSGQGSKNVITID
+651 VIQ
-664 WEGPLTKYSGTK
+664 WEGPLTKYSGYKT
-676 KNDLEDSFYG
+676 NDLEDSFYG

>member
-107 TEGIETVKEMEEAAD
+107 TEGIETVKQMEEAAD

-127 VENPAGTV
+127 VEDPAGTV

-159 ANVNLSVNVLE
+159 ANVSLSVNLLE
-170 QTSHLVLYVDVKTES
+170 QTSRLVLYVDVKTES
-185 GKTLL
+185 GETLL
-190 ARYNNTCTLYELPT
+190 ARYNNTCTLYKLPT

-223 YVDFTDGTTTYYV
+223 YVDFAAGTTTYYV

-256 LASDFDPEQIVNGRL
+256 LASDFDPKQIVNGRL

-297 SESGMAGTL
+297 SASGMAGTL
-306 TLQKDRTD
+306 TLLKDPTD

-328 QRLRANYN
+328 QRLRANY
-336 YGTVNPAYKS
+336 YGTVNPAYES
-346 SDHLKVSVTD
+346 SDHLNVSVTD

-369 YFQTGVHQ
+369 YFQTGTHQ

-407 VAEANLGKT
+407 VAQANLGKT
-416 LDLSKSGEVGLFVYD
+416 FDLATNKELGLFVYD

-474 AEWFGSVTTEDSA
+474 AEWFGPVTTEDSA

-496 PYIPTI
+496 PFRPKIQVCRPDGSTIIDWAIANVQVRHDPNYSFGGGGEKTSAYI
-502 VVRSEDKTELLRKT
+502 
-516 LERVEVRME
+516 
-525 KDYKLNGGP
+525 
-534 DWGGAQFDAY
+534 
-544 YFYFV
+544 FYFV
-549 PEGALEYNDIE
+549 KEDVSYVDSPMNVPFLAVNDDNLSCNIANMKDEADLKWQFKFTYQSGETLLYKGAGDYGHPVPYNTERTPDE
-560 SQYAVPQFMIPGSFI
+560 S
-575 PTPGESLNLGA
+575 SLSIQ
-586 NTDAEDL
+586 
-593 HWKFKYTAEGN
+593 K
-604 LQYGYNGYSND
+604 D
-615 GYGLNPDTASVSIAK
+615 GTQ
-630 NETDNT
+630 
-636 WKITFILT
+636 WKITFQMKDWGVLQNGSPNPT
-644 DYGTNNF
+644 GTNNTL
-651 GSGQGSKNVITID
+651 VIQ
-664 WEGPLTKYSGTK
+664 WEGPLTKYSGYN

>member
-1 MERRGVHPRI
+1 M
-11 PRLLYL
+11 
-17 NPIIKNIT
+17 
-25 MKQFYSTGLR
+25 
-35 LLSWTALCAGVIT
+35 SWTALCAGVIT

-93 DEENTDLYTFYLSP
+93 DEENVNLFTFYLSP

-159 ANVNLSVNVLE
+159 ANVNLSVNLLE
-170 QTSHLVLYVDVKTES
+170 QTSRLVLYVDVETES
-185 GKTLL
+185 GETLL
-190 ARYNNTCTLYELPT
+190 ARYNNTCTLYKLPT

-236 YEKEGVTAPSEETPA
+236 YEQEGVTAPSEETPA

-256 LASDFDPEQIVNGRL
+256 LASDFDPKQIVNGRL
-271 VAGSKLEIDFSTA
+271 VAGSKLEIDFSSD

-306 TLQKDRTD
+306 TLLKDPTD

-328 QRLRANYN
+328 QRLRANY

-369 YFQTGVHQ
+369 YFQNGVHQ

-407 VAEANLGKT
+407 VAKDYLGKT
-416 LDLSKSGEVGLFVYD
+416 FDLSKSGEVGLFVYD

-460 LSVDAVFEEGPTVK
+460 LSVDAAFEEGPTVK

-496 PYIPTI
+496 PFRPKIQVCRPDGSTI
-502 VVRSEDKTELLRKT
+502 IDWTIANVQVRHEPNYSIGGGEKTS
-516 LERVEVRME
+516 
-525 KDYKLNGGP
+525 
-534 DWGGAQFDAY
+534 AY
-544 YFYFV
+544 FFYFV
-549 PEGALEYNDIE
+549 KEGVSSVDSPILTPFLAVNDDNLLCDIANMKDKADLKWQFKFTYQSGEKLLYAGEYGHPAPYLARTPDE
-560 SQYAVPQFMIPGSFI
+560 S
-575 PTPGESLNLGA
+575 SLSIQKDG
-586 NTDAEDL
+586 TQ
-593 HWKFKYTAEGN
+593 WKITFQMKDWGD
-604 LQYGYNGYSND
+604 LQYGYP
-615 GYGLNPDTASVSIAK
+615 NPTKA
-630 NETDNT
+630 
-636 WKITFILT
+636 
-644 DYGTNNF
+644 GTNNTL
-651 GSGQGSKNVITID
+651 VIQ

>member
-17 NPIIKNIT
+17 NPIITNIT

-80 GDLIDIKSAVYAV
+80 GDLIDIKSVVYAV
-93 DEENTDLYTFYLSP
+93 DEENDDLYTFYLSP
-107 TEGIETVKEMEEAAD
+107 TEGLETVKEMEDAGN
-122 YLKVS
+122 YLKVM
-127 VENPAGTV
+127 VEEPAGTV
-135 DTKNQLFSIDYEDI
+135 DTQAQLFSIDYEDI

-159 ANVNLSVNVLE
+159 ANVNLSVNLLK
-170 QTSHLVLYVDVKTES
+170 QTSLLVLYVDVKTES

-256 LASDFDPEQIVNGRL
+256 LASDLDPDQIVNGRL
-271 VAGSKLEIDFSTA
+271 VAGSKLEIDFSSA

-297 SESGMAGTL
+297 SASGMAGTL

-396 LTTGRYAVHIN
+396 LTTGSYAVHIN

-416 LDLSKSGEVGLFVYD
+416 FDLATNKDQLGLFVYD
-431 YETYKTYDASKMV
+431 YETYKTYDASKMD

-460 LSVDAVFEEGPTVK
+460 LSVDAVFQDGPTVK
-474 AEWFGSVTTEDSA
+474 AEWFGPVTTEDSA
-487 FAEILTPVE
+487 FSEILTPVE
-496 PYIPTI
+496 PYSPTI
-502 VVRSEDKTELLRKT
+502 VVRNADGTELLRRT

-534 DWGGAQFDAY
+534 QWGGSQFDAY
-544 YFYFV
+544 FFYFV
-549 PEGALEYNDIE
+549 HEQSGTSLEDAT
-560 SQYAVPQFMIPGSFI
+560 SVPQFMISGSFI

-644 DYGTNNF
+644 DYGTNNY
-651 GSGQGSKNVITID
+651 GSGQGSNNVITID

>member
-35 LLSWTALCAGVIT
+35 LLSWTVLCAGVIT

-80 GDLIDIKSAVYAV
+80 GDLIDIKSVVYAV
-93 DEENTDLYTFYLSP
+93 DEENANLFTFYLSP
-107 TEGIETVKEMEEAAD
+107 TEGIKTVKEMEAAD
-122 YLKVS
+122 NYLKVM
-127 VENPAGTV
+127 VEEPAGTV
-135 DTKNQLFSIDYEDI
+135 DTQAQLFSIDYEDI

-159 ANVNLSVNVLE
+159 ANVNLSVNLLE

-185 GKTLL
+185 GMTLL
-190 ARYNNTCTLYELPT
+190 ARYNNACTRYELPT

-223 YVDFTDGTTTYYV
+223 YVDFAAGTTTYYV

-256 LASDFDPEQIVNGRL
+256 LPSDLDPEQIVNGRL
-271 VAGSKLEIDFSTA
+271 VADSKLEIDFSTA

-291 QSGTFQ
+291 KSGTFQ
-297 SESGMAGTL
+297 SASGMAGTL

-314 ISKLTVKLDIKGAD
+314 ISKLSVKLDIKGAD

-336 YGTVNPAYKS
+336 YGSISAGYKS
-346 SDHLKVSVTD
+346 SNHLTVSVTD

-369 YFQTGVHQ
+369 YIQTGVHQ

-389 PKEGVAA
+389 SKEGVAA
-396 LTTGRYAVHIN
+396 LTTGRYAVQIN

-416 LDLSKSGEVGLFVYD
+416 FDLATNKDQLGLFVYD

-460 LSVDAVFEEGPTVK
+460 LSVDAAFQDGPTVK

-487 FAEILTPVE
+487 FSEILTPVE
-496 PYIPTI
+496 PFRPKIQVCRPDGSTIIDWTI
-502 VVRSEDKTELLRKT
+502 VNVQVRHDPKYSFGGGGEKTS
-516 LERVEVRME
+516 
-525 KDYKLNGGP
+525 
-534 DWGGAQFDAY
+534 AY
-544 YFYFV
+544 IFYFV
-549 PEGALEYNDIE
+549 NENSSSVDSHMLIPFLAVNDDNLLCDIANMKDNADLKWQFKFTYQFGETLLSKGAGDYGHPVPYNTARTPDE
-560 SQYAVPQFMIPGSFI
+560 S
-575 PTPGESLNLGA
+575 SL
-586 NTDAEDL
+586 
-593 HWKFKYTAEGN
+593 
-604 LQYGYNGYSND
+604 
-615 GYGLNPDTASVSIAK
+615 SIQK
-630 NETDNT
+630 VGTQ
-636 WKITFILT
+636 WKITFQMKDWGVLQNGNSNPT
-644 DYGTNNF
+644 GTNNTL
-651 GSGQGSKNVITID
+651 VIQ
-664 WEGPLTKYSGTK
+664 WEGPLTKYSGYNT
-676 KNDLEDSFYG
+676 NDLEDSFYG

>member
-80 GDLIDIKSAVYAV
+80 GDLIDIKSVVYAV
-93 DEENTDLYTFYLSP
+93 DEENTDLFTFYLSP
-107 TEGIETVKEMEEAAD
+107 TEGIETVKQMEKAAD

-127 VENPAGTV
+127 VEDPNGTV

-159 ANVNLSVNVLE
+159 ANVDLSVNLLE
-170 QTSHLVLYVDVKTES
+170 QTSRLVLYVDVKTEN

-190 ARYNNTCTLYELPT
+190 ARYNNTCTLYKLPT
-204 LNNQYGIDDQ
+204 LNNQYGIDDL

-223 YVDFTDGTTTYYV
+223 YVDFTAGTTTYYV

-256 LASDFDPEQIVNGRL
+256 LDSDFDPKQIVNGRL

-306 TLQKDRTD
+306 TLQKDPTD

-328 QRLRANYN
+328 QRLRANY

-346 SDHLKVSVTD
+346 SDHLNVSVTD

-407 VAEANLGKT
+407 VAKDYLGKT
-416 LDLSKSGEVGLFVYD
+416 FDLSKSGEVGLFVYD

-496 PYIPTI
+496 PYTPTI

-534 DWGGAQFDAY
+534 QWGGAQFDAY
-544 YFYFV
+544 FFYFV
-549 PEGALEYNDIE
+549 SEGALEYNDIE
-560 SQYAVPQFMIPGSFI
+560 AVSAVPQFMIPASFI

-593 HWKFKYTAEGN
+593 HWLFKYTAEGN
-604 LQYGYNGYSND
+604 LQYGYNGYSNA
-615 GYGLNPDTASVSIAK
+615 GNSTLLPNTASVSIAK

-636 WKITFILT
+636 WKITFILA
-644 DYGTNNF
+644 DSGTNYGF
-651 GSGQGSKNVITID
+651 EVGSKNVITID

>member
-1 MERRGVHPRI
+1 
-11 PRLLYL
+11 
-17 NPIIKNIT
+17 

-35 LLSWTALCAGVIT
+35 LLSWAALCAGVIT

-93 DEENTDLYTFYLSP
+93 DEENTDLFTFYLSP
-107 TEGIETVKEMEEAAD
+107 TEGIETVKQMEEAAD

-127 VENPAGTV
+127 VEDPNGTV

-159 ANVNLSVNVLE
+159 ANVNLSVNLLE

-185 GKTLL
+185 GMTLL
-190 ARYNNTCTLYELPT
+190 ARYNNTCTLYKLPT

-223 YVDFTDGTTTYYV
+223 YVDFADGTTTYYV

-256 LASDFDPEQIVNGRL
+256 LDSDFDPKQIVNGRL
-271 VAGSKLEIDFSTA
+271 VAGSKLEIDFSTD

-306 TLQKDRTD
+306 TLLKDPTD

-328 QRLRANYN
+328 QRLRANY

-363 LTELFN
+363 LTELFH
-369 YFQTGVHQ
+369 YLQTGVHQ

-431 YETYKTYDASKMV
+431 YVTYKTYDASKMG

-460 LSVDAVFEEGPTVK
+460 LSVDAVFQDGPTVK
-474 AEWFGSVTTEDSA
+474 GEWFGSVTTEDSA
-487 FAEILTPVE
+487 FSEILTPVE
-496 PYIPTI
+496 PFRPKIQVCRPDGSTI
-502 VVRSEDKTELLRKT
+502 IDWTIANVQVRHDPNYSIGGGEKTS
-516 LERVEVRME
+516 
-525 KDYKLNGGP
+525 
-534 DWGGAQFDAY
+534 AY
-544 YFYFV
+544 FFYFV
-549 PEGALEYNDIE
+549 KEGVSSVDSPILTPFLAVNDDNLLCDIANMKDKADLKWQFKFTYQSGEKLLYAGEYGHPAPYLARTPDE
-560 SQYAVPQFMIPGSFI
+560 S
-575 PTPGESLNLGA
+575 SLSIQKDG
-586 NTDAEDL
+586 TQ
-593 HWKFKYTAEGN
+593 WKITFRMKDWGD
-604 LQYGYNGYSND
+604 LQYGYP
-615 GYGLNPDTASVSIAK
+615 NPTKA
-630 NETDNT
+630 
-636 WKITFILT
+636 
-644 DYGTNNF
+644 GTNNTL
-651 GSGQGSKNVITID
+651 VIQ

>member
-1 MERRGVHPRI
+1 
-11 PRLLYL
+11 
-17 NPIIKNIT
+17 

-93 DEENTDLYTFYLSP
+93 DEENADLFTFYLSP
-107 TEGIETVKEMEEAAD
+107 TEGIETVKQMEEAAD

-127 VENPAGTV
+127 VEDPAGTV

-159 ANVNLSVNVLE
+159 ANVNLSVNLLE

-190 ARYNNTCTLYELPT
+190 ARYNNTCTRYELPT

-223 YVDFTDGTTTYYV
+223 YVDFAAGTTTYYV
-236 YEKEGVTAPSEETPA
+236 YEQEGVTAPSEETPA

-271 VAGSKLEIDFSTA
+271 VAGSKLEIDFSTD

-314 ISKLTVKLDIKGAD
+314 ISKLAVKLDIKGAD

-346 SDHLKVSVTD
+346 SDHLNVSVTD

-460 LSVDAVFEEGPTVK
+460 LSVDAAFEEGPTVK

-502 VVRSEDKTELLRKT
+502 VVRNADGTELLRKT

-525 KDYKLNGGP
+525 KDYKYNGGP
-534 DWGGAQFDAY
+534 QYGGALFDAY

-549 PEGALEYNDIE
+549 PEGALEYNGIE
-560 SQYAVPQFMIPGSFI
+560 EHRAVPQFMIPGSFV
-575 PTPGESLNLGA
+575 PTPGKSLNLGA
-586 NTDAEDL
+586 DTDAENL
-593 HWKFKYTAEGN
+593 HWTFKYTAEGY
-604 LQYGYNGYSND
+604 LQYGYMGYSNKA
-615 GYGLNPDTASVSIAK
+615 GTTLLPDTASVSIAK

-636 WKITFILT
+636 WKITFILV

-651 GSGQGSKNVITID
+651 GSGNGSNNEITID

>member
-1 MERRGVHPRI
+1 
-11 PRLLYL
+11 
-17 NPIIKNIT
+17 
-25 MKQFYSTGLR
+25 MKQFYSIGLR

-93 DEENTDLYTFYLSP
+93 DEENTDLLTFYLSP
-107 TEGIETVKEMEEAAD
+107 TEGLETVKQMEAADD
-122 YLKVS
+122 YLKVM
-127 VENPAGTV
+127 VEEPAGTV
-135 DTKNQLFSIDYEDI
+135 DTQAQLFSIDYEEI

-159 ANVNLSVNVLE
+159 ANVNLSVNLLE
-170 QTSHLVLYVDVKTES
+170 QTSRLVLYVDVKTES

-214 ATKIGSVVE
+214 VKTIGSVVE
-223 YVDFTDGTTTYYV
+223 WVDLEAGTTTFYIYDQ
-236 YEKEGVTAPSEETPA
+236 EGVTAPSEETPA
-251 GLTIQ
+251 GLTIL
-256 LASDFDPEQIVNGRL
+256 LASDLDPEQIVNGRL
-271 VAGSKLEIDFSTA
+271 VADSKLEIDFSTA

-291 QSGTFQ
+291 KSGTFQ
-297 SESGMAGTL
+297 SASGMAGTL

-314 ISKLTVKLDIKGAD
+314 ISKLSVKLDIKGAD
-328 QRLRANYN
+328 QRLRANYT
-336 YGTVNPAYKS
+336 YGTANPAYKS

-396 LTTGRYAVHIN
+396 LTTGRYAVQIN
-407 VAEANLGKT
+407 VAGANLGKT
-416 LDLSKSGEVGLFVYD
+416 LDPSKSEVGLFVYD
-431 YETYKTYDASKMV
+431 YETYKTYDASKMD

-460 LSVDAVFEEGPTVK
+460 LSVDAVFQDGPTVK
-474 AEWFGSVTTEDSA
+474 GEWFGSVTTEDSA
-487 FAEILTPVE
+487 FSEILTPVE
-496 PYIPTI
+496 PYSPTI
-502 VVRSEDKTELLRKT
+502 VVRAEDGTELLRKT

-525 KDYKLNGGP
+525 KDYKYNGGTQY
-534 DWGGAQFDAY
+534 GGAQFDAY

-560 SQYAVPQFMIPGSFI
+560 TVSAVPQFMIPGSFI
-575 PTPGESLNLGA
+575 PTPGKSLNLGA

-593 HWKFKYTAEGN
+593 HWTFKYTAEGN
-604 LQYGYNGYSND
+604 LQYGFLGYSNKA
-615 GYGLNPDTASVSIAK
+615 GTTLLPDTASVSIAK
-630 NETDNT
+630 NKTDNT
-636 WKITFILT
+636 WKITFILA
-644 DYGTNNF
+644 DYGTNNY

>member
-93 DEENTDLYTFYLSP
+93 DEENTDLFTFYLSP
-107 TEGIETVKEMEEAAD
+107 TEGIETVKEMEKAAD

-127 VENPAGTV
+127 VEDPNGTV
-135 DTKNQLFSIDYEDI
+135 DTKNQLFSIDYEEI

-159 ANVNLSVNVLE
+159 ANVDLSVNLLE
-170 QTSHLVLYVDVKTES
+170 QTSRLVLYVDVKTES
-185 GKTLL
+185 GETLL
-190 ARYNNTCTLYELPT
+190 ARYNNTCTLYKLPT

-256 LASDFDPEQIVNGRL
+256 LDSDFDPAQIVNGRL
-271 VAGSKLEIDFSTA
+271 VAGSKLEIDFSTD

-297 SESGMAGTL
+297 SKSGMAGTL
-306 TLQKDRTD
+306 TLLKDPTD

-328 QRLRANYN
+328 QRLRANY

-346 SDHLKVSVTD
+346 SDHLNVSVTD
-356 DAVMDGD
+356 GAVMDGD

-369 YFQTGVHQ
+369 YVQTGVHQ

-474 AEWFGSVTTEDSA
+474 AEWFGPVTAENSA

-502 VVRSEDKTELLRKT
+502 VVRAEDGTELFRRT

-534 DWGGAQFDAY
+534 QWGGAQFDAY
-544 YFYFV
+544 FFYFV
-549 PEGALEYNDIE
+549 HEQSENNLENAIY
-560 SQYAVPQFMIPGSFI
+560 VPQFMIPGSFV

-586 NTDAEDL
+586 NTDAENL
-593 HWKFKYTAEGN
+593 HWTFKYSADGN
-604 LQYGYNGYSND
+604 LQYGYNGYSNKA
-615 GYGLNPDTASVSIAK
+615 GTTLLPDTASVSIAK

-636 WKITFILT
+636 WKITFILV
-644 DYGTNNF
+644 DYGTTYYA
-651 GSGQGSKNVITID
+651 GSGSKNEITID

>member
-80 GDLIDIKSAVYAV
+80 GDLIDIKSVVYAV
-93 DEENTDLYTFYLSP
+93 DEENTDLFTFYLSP
-107 TEGIETVKEMEEAAD
+107 TEGIETVKEMEKAAD

-127 VENPAGTV
+127 VEDPAGTV
-135 DTKNQLFSIDYEDI
+135 DTKNQLFSIEYKDI

-159 ANVNLSVNVLE
+159 ANVDLSVNLLE
-170 QTSHLVLYVDVKTES
+170 QTSRLVLYVDVKTES

-190 ARYNNTCTLYELPT
+190 ARYNNTCTRYKLPT

-256 LASDFDPEQIVNGRL
+256 LDSDFDPKQIVNGRL
-271 VAGSKLEIDFSTA
+271 VAGSKLEIDFSTD
-284 DMQKVSV
+284 DMEKVSV

-306 TLQKDRTD
+306 TLQKDPTD

-328 QRLRANYN
+328 QRLRANY

-356 DAVMDGD
+356 GAVMDGD

-487 FAEILTPVE
+487 FSEILTPVE
-496 PYIPTI
+496 PFRPKIQVCRPDGSTIIDWTIANVQVRHDPNYSIGGGVKTSAYI
-502 VVRSEDKTELLRKT
+502 
-516 LERVEVRME
+516 
-525 KDYKLNGGP
+525 
-534 DWGGAQFDAY
+534 
-544 YFYFV
+544 FYFV
-549 PEGALEYNDIE
+549 REDVSSVDSPILTPFLAVNDDNLFCDIANMKDKADLEWQFKFTYQSGETLLYKGAGDYGHPVPYMARTPDE
-560 SQYAVPQFMIPGSFI
+560 S
-575 PTPGESLNLGA
+575 SLSIQ
-586 NTDAEDL
+586 
-593 HWKFKYTAEGN
+593 K
-604 LQYGYNGYSND
+604 D
-615 GYGLNPDTASVSIAK
+615 GTQ
-630 NETDNT
+630 
-636 WKITFILT
+636 WKITFQMKDWGVLQYGSPNPT
-644 DYGTNNF
+644 GTNNTL
-651 GSGQGSKNVITID
+651 VIQ
-664 WEGPLTKYSGTK
+664 WEGPLTKYSGYKT
-676 KNDLEDSFYG
+676 NDLEDSFYG

>member
-1 MERRGVHPRI
+1 M
-11 PRLLYL
+11 
-17 NPIIKNIT
+17 
-25 MKQFYSTGLR
+25 
-35 LLSWTALCAGVIT
+35 SWTALCAGVIT

-93 DEENTDLYTFYLSP
+93 DEENANLFTFYLSP
-107 TEGIETVKEMEEAAD
+107 TEGIKTVKEMEAADD
-122 YLKVS
+122 YLKVM
-127 VENPAGTV
+127 VEEPAGTV

-159 ANVNLSVNVLE
+159 ANVNLSVNLLE
-170 QTSHLVLYVDVKTES
+170 QTSRLVLYVDVKTES

-190 ARYNNTCTLYELPT
+190 ARYNNSCTRYELPT

-223 YVDFTDGTTTYYV
+223 YVDFTAGTTTYYV

-271 VAGSKLEIDFSTA
+271 VADSKLEIDFSTA

-297 SESGMAGTL
+297 SASGMAGTL

-346 SDHLKVSVTD
+346 SDHLNVSVTD

-369 YFQTGVHQ
+369 YFQTGAHQ

-396 LTTGRYAVHIN
+396 LTTGRYAVQIN

-416 LDLSKSGEVGLFVYD
+416 FDLATNKDQLGLFVYD
-431 YETYKTYDASKMV
+431 YETYKTYDASKMD

-460 LSVDAVFEEGPTVK
+460 LSVDAVFQDGPTVK

-487 FAEILTPVE
+487 FSEILTPVE
-496 PYIPTI
+496 PFRPKIQVCRPDGSTIIDWTI
-502 VVRSEDKTELLRKT
+502 VNVQVRHDPNYSFGGGGVKTS
-516 LERVEVRME
+516 
-525 KDYKLNGGP
+525 
-534 DWGGAQFDAY
+534 AY
-544 YFYFV
+544 IFYFV
-549 PEGALEYNDIE
+549 NEKSSSVDNQMLIPFLAVNDDNLFCNIANMKDKADLKWQFKFTYQAGEKLLSKGDYGHPVPYNTERTPDE
-560 SQYAVPQFMIPGSFI
+560 S
-575 PTPGESLNLGA
+575 SL
-586 NTDAEDL
+586 
-593 HWKFKYTAEGN
+593 
-604 LQYGYNGYSND
+604 
-615 GYGLNPDTASVSIAK
+615 SIQK
-630 NETDNT
+630 VGTQ
-636 WKITFILT
+636 WKITFQMKDWGVLQYGSPNPT
-644 DYGTNNF
+644 GTNNTL
-651 GSGQGSKNVITID
+651 VIQ
-664 WEGPLTKYSGTK
+664 WEGPLTKYSGYN

>member
-93 DEENTDLYTFYLSP
+93 DEENTDLFTFYLSP
-107 TEGIETVKEMEEAAD
+107 TEGIETVKEMEKAAN

-127 VENPAGTV
+127 VEDPNGTV

-159 ANVNLSVNVLE
+159 ANVNLSVSVLE
-170 QTSHLVLYVDVKTES
+170 QTSRLVLYVDVKTES

-190 ARYNNTCTLYELPT
+190 ARYNNTCTLYKLPT

-223 YVDFTDGTTTYYV
+223 YVDFAAGTTTYYV

-256 LASDFDPEQIVNGRL
+256 LASDFDPKQIVNGRL
-271 VAGSKLEIDFSTA
+271 VAGSKLEIDFSTD

-346 SDHLKVSVTD
+346 SDHLNVSVTD

-407 VAEANLGKT
+407 VAQGNLGKT

-431 YETYKTYDASKMV
+431 YETYKTYDASKMG

-474 AEWFGSVTTEDSA
+474 AEWFGSVTAENSA

-502 VVRSEDKTELLRKT
+502 VVRAEDGTELFRRT

-534 DWGGAQFDAY
+534 QWGGAQFDAY
-544 YFYFV
+544 FFYFV
-549 PEGALEYNDIE
+549 HEQSENNLENAIY
-560 SQYAVPQFMIPGSFI
+560 VPQFMIPGSFV

-586 NTDAEDL
+586 NTDAENL
-593 HWKFKYTAEGN
+593 HWTFKYSADGN
-604 LQYGYNGYSND
+604 LQYGYNGYSNKA
-615 GYGLNPDTASVSIAK
+615 GTTLLPDTASVSIAK

-636 WKITFILT
+636 WKITFILV
-644 DYGTNNF
+644 DYGTTYYA
-651 GSGQGSKNVITID
+651 GSGSKNEITID

>member
-1 MERRGVHPRI
+1 MERRGVHARI

-93 DEENTDLYTFYLSP
+93 DEENVNLFTFYLSP
-107 TEGIETVKEMEEAAD
+107 TEGIETVKEMEKAAD

-127 VENPAGTV
+127 VEDPAGTV

-159 ANVNLSVNVLE
+159 ANVDLSVNLLE
-170 QTSHLVLYVDVKTES
+170 QTSRLVLYVDVETES
-185 GKTLL
+185 GETLL
-190 ARYNNTCTLYELPT
+190 ARYNNTCTLYKLPT

-236 YEKEGVTAPSEETPA
+236 YEQEGVTAPSEETPA

-256 LASDFDPEQIVNGRL
+256 LDSDFDPKQIVNGRL
-271 VAGSKLEIDFSTA
+271 VAGSKLEIDFSTD

-297 SESGMAGTL
+297 SASGMAGTL
-306 TLQKDRTD
+306 TLLKDPTD

-328 QRLRANYN
+328 QRLRANY

-346 SDHLKVSVTD
+346 SDHLNVSVTD

-407 VAEANLGKT
+407 VAKDYLGKT
-416 LDLSKSGEVGLFVYD
+416 FDLSKSGEVGLFVYD
-431 YETYKTYDASKMV
+431 YETYKTYDASKMG

-474 AEWFGSVTTEDSA
+474 AEWFGSVTAENSA

-502 VVRSEDKTELLRKT
+502 VVRAEDGTELFRRT

-534 DWGGAQFDAY
+534 QWGGAQFDAY
-544 YFYFV
+544 FFYFV
-549 PEGALEYNDIE
+549 HEQSENNLEDAIY
-560 SQYAVPQFMIPGSFI
+560 VPQFMIPGSFV

-593 HWKFKYTAEGN
+593 HWTFKYSADGN
-604 LQYGYNGYSND
+604 LQYGYNGYSNKA
-615 GYGLNPDTASVSIAK
+615 GTTLLPDTASVSIAK

-636 WKITFILT
+636 WKITFILV
-644 DYGTNNF
+644 DYGTTYYA
-651 GSGQGSKNVITID
+651 GSGSKNEITID